1 MRVIFYR
8 AAVGDCWDKLIA
20 IWTNGLYSHCELV
33 FSDGMCFSS
42 SPRDKG
48 VRFKQITIDPTH
60 WDIIDVPTEKEKD
73 IRNWCSTQ
81 VGMKYDWLGTLGLVI
96 KMPFQAKNKWYC
108 SEICIT
114 ALNLSEVIHMNPRT
128 NPNQFFNLLTN
139 MLLKSSL

>member
-8 AAVGDCWDKLIA
+8 ASSGDYWDKLVA
-20 IWTNGLYSHCELV
+20 MWTNGLYSHCELM

-42 SPRDKG
+42 SSRDGG
-48 VRFKQITIDPTH
+48 VRFKQIIIYPTH

-81 VGMKYDWLGTLGLVI
+81 IGMKYDWLGILGLAI
-96 KMPFQAKNKWYC
+96 KMPFQNRKKWYC

-114 ALNLSEVIHMNPRT
+114 ALNLSEVIHMNSRT
-128 NPNQFFNLLTN
+128 NPNKFFTLLSS
-139 MLLKSSL
+139 MFLK